1 MTRTK
6 LHKRWVILTYTHN
19 DLDHHTSSSQL
30 NTSSKHNKSQLHKV
44 SLKMWG
50 FFMHLYA
57 GTSQSPR
64 SCLLI
69 APRWSRV
76 TNYSTWQRNNT
87 CQGSFA
93 IYHHGTCPWSPKPC
107 QCSRTQLVKGQI
119 LPQTKHPTTGATILK
134 VAQIYTEDFPNK
146 ATAYWN
152 FANKQDN
159 AKWYCKTI
167 QKKQTHKNHPKKH
180 PTKTIKSQSIAIQT
194 PWLWINKWP
203 TFSASPGVSRQVTKA
218 FLLFTGKTGSPRP
231 QAKNPRCWAVFHRK
245 ILGIPHHHL
254 LQQECMR
261 RNSKVLPS
269 QWYLMTQNINTSSN
283 HHQTYSNV
291 MLLWWKNIRYTD
303 DIHEIWTALP
313 TRWHRFGQCRWSW
326 RETAASAM
334 VMGMWWPGTAGHH
347 QMKDEQCS
355 TREMQWQA
363 KRFWDSLGNYRF

>member
-167 QKKQTHKNHPKKH
+167 QKNKH
-180 PTKTIKSQSIAIQT
+180 IKTIPKNIPQKPSNHNQLQFKHHDSESTNDLRFQLLPAFHA
-194 PWLWINKWP
+194 KWP
-203 TFSASPGVSRQVTKA
+203 RHSCYSPGRLA
-218 FLLFTGKTGSPRP
+218 HPDLR
-231 QAKNPRCWAVFHRK
+231 
-245 ILGIPHHHL
+245 
-254 LQQECMR
+254 
-261 RNSKVLPS
+261 
-269 QWYLMTQNINTSSN
+269 
-283 HHQTYSNV
+283 
-291 MLLWWKNIRYTD
+291 
-303 DIHEIWTALP
+303 
-313 TRWHRFGQCRWSW
+313 
-326 RETAASAM
+326 
-334 VMGMWWPGTAGHH
+334 
-347 QMKDEQCS
+347 
-355 TREMQWQA
+355 
-363 KRFWDSLGNYRF
+363 